1 MSLIRNV
8 AAAILF
14 FPAVV
19 LAKPLVLATF
29 TIPLMVE
36 TPDKGLFIS
45 LTREIAKR
53 NSRAVD
59 IVVLPTGKTLLAF
72 SNAKVDG
79 FFPALDVYV
88 PKTSAKSSPFYH
100 KVDYVFYRKSSPLRS
115 IKDLE
120 GKKVGLT
127 FRYPYG
133 KDLINNKKIKFEYAA
148 DDVLNMRKLG
158 QGLIDAFVVEERS
171 GLKALQLS
179 GERGIEFDKTQPLSE
194 QTVYYAFHDNEE
206 GRKLAALFSKTIEDM
221 KKDGSLD
228 RVLTEAAQSPP

>member
-8 AAAILF
+8 AAMLLF
-14 FPAVV
+14 PV
-19 LAKPLVLATF
+19 LVFAKPLVLATF

-36 TPDKGLFIS
+36 SPEKGLFIS

-53 NSRAVD
+53 NSRTVD
-59 IVVLPTGKTLLAF
+59 IVVLPTGKTLLEF
-72 SNAKVDG
+72 SNGKVDG
-79 FFPALDVYV
+79 IFPALDVYV
-88 PKTSAKSSPFYH
+88 PKSSAKSTPFYR
-100 KVDYVFYRKSSPLRS
+100 KVDYAFYRKSSPLRS

-120 GKKVGLT
+120 GKRVGLT

-133 KDLINNKKIKFEYAA
+133 KDLITNKKIKFEYAS
-148 DDVLNMRKLG
+148 DDIQNMHKLG

-179 GERGIEFDKTQPLSE
+179 GERNIDFDKTQPLSE
-194 QTVYYAFHDNEE
+194 QVVFYAFQDSEE
-206 GRKLAALFSKTIEDM
+206 ERKLAEIFSKTIEAM

-228 RVLTEAAQSPP
+228 RVLTEAAHIQP